1 MRGRPFEVAWREP
14 DTPEALKGA
23 YQREPDPQVRTRL
36 HGLWLLRCGW
46 RLGRVAEVMGT
57 HYRSVQCWVAWY
69 REGGLP
75 EVRRHQMGGRGPQP
89 WLRPEAE
96 IQGSDAV
103 ATGGFRT
110 AWEIRDWIAQQYG
123 ASYTLG
129 GVYSLLKRLK
139 CAPKVPRPVHAKAD
153 RQLQAAWKK
162 GSAAGPGRS
171 GSQSGN
177 RLRLCRRDAG
187 GTAGHGAL
195 GLGWPWG
202 EGAPTAPVGL
212 LLALPLSGGQG
223 PGGQA
228 ALVLAGFHGWGANG
242 GGSGWAPEAHGGS
255 YRGLGGS
262 AGPLGRM
269 GKGVGEAA
277 NRVATVQSGTQSS
290 GTGVSGGA
298 AGY

>member
-1 MRGRPFEVAWREP
+1 
-14 DTPEALKGA
+14 
-23 YQREPDPQVRTRL
+23 
-36 HGLWLLRCGW
+36 
-46 RLGRVAEVMGT
+46 
-57 HYRSVQCWVAWY
+57 
-69 REGGLP
+69 
-75 EVRRHQMGGRGPQP
+75 MGGRGPQP

-96 IQGSDAV
+96 IQVSDAV
-103 ATGGFRT
+103 ATGRT

-123 ASYTLG
+123 ASYPLG
-129 GVYSLLKRLK
+129 GVNSLLKRLK

-171 GSQSGN
+171 GSKSGN

-212 LLALPLSGGQG
+212 LRALPLSGGQR

-228 ALVLAGFHGWGANG
+228 ALVLAGFPGWGANG

-255 YRGLGGS
+255 YRGLGWS